1 MSPLLYP
8 SIDLLGGDVVRLQQ
22 GDYDRV
28 TNYSAPPTELVN
40 SYADAGCR
48 WLHVVDLDAARSGD
62 NPNLALIAEIVAH
75 AGSEMRVQV
84 GGGVRSVGRAREL
97 HRLGVHRVVIGSAAV
112 QDPPLVSTVASFM
125 PVCVGLDHRDGF
137 LATDGW
143 TRQSDMSVAEA
154 LDALTAAEAF
164 LITDIGRDGML
175 SGPDLAGIATA
186 VETTAADVI
195 ASGGVGSLDDI
206 ASLAMVDGLHG
217 VITGRA
223 LMENRF
229 TAAEA
234 IAVLEGAR

>member
-28 TNYSAPPTELVN
+28 TNYSAPPTELVT

-62 NPNLALIAEIVAH
+62 TPNLALIAEIVAH

-84 GGGVRSVGRAREL
+84 GGGVRSVDRAREL

-143 TRQSDMSVAEA
+143 TRQSDVSVAEA

>member
-28 TNYSAPPTELVN
+28 TNYSAPPTELVT

-62 NPNLALIAEIVAH
+62 TPNLALIAEIVAH

>member
-1 MSPLLYP
+1 MSALLYP

-28 TNYSAPPTELVN
+28 TNYAASPTELVTT
-40 SYADAGCR
+40 YAEAGCR

-62 NPNLALIAEIVAH
+62 TPNLALIADLVAH
-75 AGSEMRVQV
+75 AGSDMRVQV
-84 GGGVRSVGRAREL
+84 GGGVRSVDRAREL

-112 QDPPLVSTVASFM
+112 QNPPLVSTVAAFI
-125 PVCVGLDHRDGF
+125 PVCVGLDHRNGC

-143 TRQSDMSVAEA
+143 TRQSDVSVADA
-154 LDALTAAEAF
+154 LDTFTAAEAF

-175 SGPDLAGIATA
+175 TGPDLAGITAA
-186 VETTAADVI
+186 VENTEADVI

-206 ASLAMVDGLHG
+206 TSLAMITGLHG

-234 IAVLEGAR
+234 IAVLEGTR

>member
-28 TNYSAPPTELVN
+28 TNYSAPPTELVT

-62 NPNLALIAEIVAH
+62 TPNLALIAEIVTH

-84 GGGVRSVGRAREL
+84 GGGVRSVDRAREL

-143 TRQSDMSVAEA
+143 TRQSDVSVAEA

>member
-1 MSPLLYP
+1 MSALLYP
-8 SIDLLGGDVVRLQQ
+8 SIDVLGGDVVRLQQ

-28 TNYSAPPTELVN
+28 TNYAASPTELVTA
-40 SYADAGCR
+40 YAKAGCR

-62 NPNLALIAEIVAH
+62 TPNLALITDLVAH
-75 AGSEMRVQV
+75 AGSDMRVQV
-84 GGGVRSVGRAREL
+84 GGGVRSVDRAREL

-112 QDPPLVSTVASFM
+112 QNPLLVSRVASFI
-125 PVCVGLDHRDGF
+125 PVCVGLDHRDGY

-143 TRQSDMSVAEA
+143 TIQSDVSVTDA
-154 LDALTAAEAF
+154 LDTFTAAEAF

-175 SGPDLAGIATA
+175 TGPDLAGITA
-186 VETTAADVI
+186 AVNTTKADVI

-206 ASLAMVDGLHG
+206 TSLGMITGLHG

>member
-1 MSPLLYP
+1 MNALLYP

-28 TNYSAPPTELVN
+28 TNYSAAPTELVAT
-40 SYADAGCR
+40 YADAGCR
-48 WLHVVDLDAARSGD
+48 WLHVVDLDAARSGET
-62 NPNLALIAEIVAH
+62 PNLALIADLVAH

-84 GGGVRSVGRAREL
+84 GGGVRSVDRAREL
-97 HRLGVHRVVIGSAAV
+97 QRRGVYRVVIGSAAV
-112 QDPPLVSTVASFM
+112 QDPPLVSAVASFM

-143 TRQSDMSVAEA
+143 TRQSDMSVADA
-154 LDALTAAEAF
+154 LDSFTAAEAF

-175 SGPDLAGIATA
+175 LGPDLAGIASA
-186 VETTAADVI
+186 VDNTAADVI

-206 ASLAMVDGLHG
+206 TSLAMIDGLHG

-234 IAVLEGAR
+234 VAVLEGA

>member
-1 MSPLLYP
+1 MSALLYP

-28 TNYSAPPTELVN
+28 TNYSASPTELVTI
-40 SYADAGCR
+40 YADAGCR
-48 WLHVVDLDAARSGD
+48 WLHVVDLDAARSGET
-62 NPNLALIAEIVAH
+62 PNLSLIAGLVSH
-75 AGSEMRVQV
+75 AGSEMLVQV
-84 GGGVRSVGRAREL
+84 GGGVRSVDRAREL

-112 QDPPLVSTVASFM
+112 QNPPLVSTVASFM

-143 TRQSDMSVAEA
+143 TRQSDTSVA
-154 LDALTAAEAF
+154 DALESFTAAEAF

-175 SGPDLAGIATA
+175 SGPDLAGIRTA
-186 VETTAADVI
+186 VNNTAADVI

-206 ASLAMVDGLHG
+206 TSLSLIDGLHG

-234 IAVLEGAR
+234 VAVLEGA

>member
-28 TNYSAPPTELVN
+28 TNYSAPPTELVT

-62 NPNLALIAEIVAH
+62 TPNLALIAEIVTH

-84 GGGVRSVGRAREL
+84 GGGVRSVDRAREL